1 MVEYTEIEIAQALI
15 AIADGLSIRTAAQQ
29 WGIPFST
36 VRYRIKGIQPRAL
49 AFAGQQRLSPIQ
61 EKHLADWVRIQH
73 ALRLPPTHRQ
83 LKDFAERILQI
94 AGDHRPLGQE
104 KQIY

>member
-36 VRYRIKGIQPRAL
+36 AFVKRNPSIKVKRSRSIDLRRINRAT
-49 AFAGQQRLSPIQ
+49 ADIIRL
-61 EKHLADWVRIQH
+61 
-73 ALRLPPTHRQ
+73 
-83 LKDFAERILQI
+83 
-94 AGDHRPLGQE
+94 
-104 KQIY
+104 